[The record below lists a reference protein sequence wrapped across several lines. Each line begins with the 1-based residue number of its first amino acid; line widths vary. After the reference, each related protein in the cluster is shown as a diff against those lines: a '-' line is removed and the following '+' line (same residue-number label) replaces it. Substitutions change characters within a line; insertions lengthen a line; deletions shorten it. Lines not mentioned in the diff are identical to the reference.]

1 MSSAILLTAN
11 CFMLHIYMLKSAIL
25 IFHRLLIE
33 FQYWQQYQK
42 NSSNTQ
48 AFIFSGCIKYTWM
61 KMSYMYVSC
70 KTFFHICH
78 YFPVEKGRFVGWSF
92 SDQINTLK
100 PRLMWYLTR
109 TELYLQARAN
119 NTICGYNCEPNL
131 QKIKCNN
138 TLVKMENGVLNIC
151 FPKIW
156 WNTDSNSVL
165 ILQNNDVH
173 LHWYSTSCVCQ

>member
-1 MSSAILLTAN
+1 MCRRQYYWRQIVS
-11 CFMLHIYMLKSAIL
+11 CCIYILKSAIL

-42 NSSNTQ
+42 NSFSTQ
-48 AFIFSGCIKYTWM
+48 SFIFSGCIKYTWM
-61 KMSYMYVSC
+61 KMSYMYVSW

-78 YFPVEKGRFVGWSF
+78 SFPVEKRYIRGLKFKWSNEYIESTTNLIF
-92 SDQINTLK
+92 NPNRIV
-100 PRLMWYLTR
+100 
-109 TELYLQARAN
+109 YLQARAN

-138 TLVKMENGVLNIC
+138 TLVKMENGVLNIF

-156 WNTDSNSVL
+156 
-165 ILQNNDVH
+165 
-173 LHWYSTSCVCQ
+173 